1 MAEIDIQAKFDV
13 SDVKKGT
20 EEYIEN
26 INKVRQVTEFAAAN
40 IGASLKALEE
50 TTRRQM
56 EEMKNAITAFSSSI
70 GDQKNVI
77 KGLEAEIKNLQAA
90 LNGASAGEMQK
101 SIGSD
106 LNIARK
112 ALEEEKAALVS
123 LQNQQNASKNTLA
136 ELRQQ
141 YAQHT
146 AQIKE
151 ATASN
156 KLYASVLEVLPKPIQ
171 GAISATVNFTKAS
184 LALISTPLGAVLMA
198 LVAAYQ
204 AVSTWA
210 TYSKEGQDA
219 LAASSAFLSG
229 IMNSLRET
237 VLEAGEAIYMAFN
250 DPKQAVI
257 NLWESIKNNL
267 VKRIEGLGGV
277 FKAFGKIL
285 SSGFTSGYADLAD
298 AFIQVNTGVE
308 DFSQK
313 AKDYIAKTEEMAVKT
328 RKLQEEE
335 TKLNDAKRAASKKLV
350 EYDQKI
356 AEAKEKSTKQELSN
370 SERKKAT
377 EEAKQLI
384 QEKYDLE
391 KKLGD
396 EELRIQRARM
406 ELFKK
411 TNQDYDKEAALEVKL
426 LKLENDREN
435 QLRALGSTSGA
446 MSREIISAHEKIS
459 QELLSLQQQNQQAK
473 IDLMAE
479 GSAKELAQIQSDY
492 QKKLA
497 EIKKLADDWAAA
509 QGGTLTAQQTVE
521 ISTAY
526 TTAKQQ
532 KDEDTS
538 KVYQKQAE
546 ELNKLLSQYQDYDAK
561 RKEIEEKFASDMQA
575 LESQKTPANSAQIAA
590 AQKELK
596 YQREQA
602 LSEVANEFASRSEE
616 FELWMNQIASYSLS
630 RLYETLRAAQAELGK
645 LQVAGI
651 GGDQLAEAQAKVD
664 AIEKEISKKRKGGS
678 EAPGKRSVK
687 EWQDLSK
694 ALSGVSDQFQEI
706 GDNVGGTA
714 GEIIKSAGVFTSSIL
729 KMIDNITTLS
739 NTSISA
745 IQGAGSAAEVA
756 IKSVEAASVVLA
768 IISATMQIAMQIAN
782 LFKGDDETAKYEVL
796 KGQLEAINEIYGK
809 IVDKSKEKIV
819 FGGGFAAIEAA
830 EEANEALKKQTDNY
844 RRLAKEGGDLAP
856 GNSHSYV
863 HRANERLS
871 GDFDNISKAIGE
883 NISRVQDMYKL
894 TGDQLYIIQTKFP
907 EAWSKIPAEI
917 TEPLNKIIECNDESK
932 ELAFSLNEALTG
944 MTFDSFYDGFIN
956 SISDMDASF
965 EDMCDDFEGYLR
977 KSIIAGLVAS
987 KYKDRIKSLY
997 DDWANY
1003 ANNLK
1008 DLDDEKAAKAA
1019 AIAATNLQNGYKGIV
1034 ESMIRDR
1041 DNLANAFH
1049 WETGG
1054 EQAKSQSGAISETIT
1069 EQTAS
1074 ELTGLW
1080 RGSYDTLKGIYNVNT
1095 SFYENYKGTMSVCNG
1110 ILSQISNN
1118 TGRTAEN
1125 TTVLSGMN
1133 DTLNRMDGRLKTLET
1148 NSSKKYI

>member
-26 INKVRQVTEFAAAN
+26 INKVRQVTEFASAN
-40 IGASLKALEE
+40 IGASLKALKE

-90 LNGASAGEMQK
+90 LKGASAGEMQK

-377 EEAKQLI
+377 EEAKRLI

-509 QGGTLTAQQTVE
+509 QGGTLTPQQTVE
-521 ISTAY
+521 VSVAY
-526 TTAKQQ
+526 SNAKKTKEKGESNILKKQVEEEQRTMQEYIKEYGTYQEKRLIITRQYAEKIAEAQTPGEKLSLQKQQ
-532 KDEDTS
+532 EKELQDLDQSMLEQTDLWKRLFSDASDHTNKYISQIISDTEKLVKYIQGEKDIQLPDFITQEQIESLKKDPE
-538 KVYQKQAE
+538 KVKALLE
-546 ELNKLLSQYQDYDAK
+546 ELKKKQEVLNTRNPFKGMIDGFKDLANAGGDAEKQMAAINDIIGSMNGAASIIGSIGDALDSMGIKAGSVFNDVANVVSETASMAQAGASLGGPIGAAIGAGVGLATSLTKLFSAKHDAK
-561 RKEIEEKFASDMQA
+561 RDKKIEQIQKQVDGLDKEYAK
-575 LESQKTPANSAQIAA
+575 LQKTTTSSYSGKKAASIDTESENLKKQNELIQQQVEEERSKKKTDQGKINQWNEAIEANNVLIEKN
-590 AQKELK
+590 KELRIDAIMGADIQSAIEDFANAYLEAWEAGDK
-596 YQREQA
+596 AAGKSKDVAKKMIKGIITELLKSNLQTSVGKFREKLA
-602 LSEVANEFASRSEE
+602 EAMKDNYISGLE
-616 FELWMNQIASYSLS
+616 
-630 RLYETLRAAQAELGK
+630 QAELDR
-645 LQVAGI
+645 LQ
-651 GGDQLAEAQAKVD
+651 AEM
-664 AIEKEISKKRKGGS
+664 EKITDDTLTGTEKYF
-678 EAPGKRSVK
+678 
-687 EWQDLSK
+687 QD
-694 ALSGVSDQFQEI
+694 
-706 GDNVGGTA
+706 
-714 GEIIKSAGVFTSSIL
+714 
-729 KMIDNITTLS
+729 
-739 NTSISA
+739 
-745 IQGAGSAAEVA
+745 
-756 IKSVEAASVVLA
+756 
-768 IISATMQIAMQIAN
+768 
-782 LFKGDDETAKYEVL
+782 
-796 KGQLEAINEIYGK
+796 NEIK
-809 IVDKSKEKIV
+809 
-819 FGGGFAAIEAA
+819 
-830 EEANEALKKQTDNY
+830 T
-844 RRLAKEGGDLAP
+844 P
-856 GNSHSYV
+856 NSQ
-863 HRANERLS
+863 
-871 GDFDNISKAIGE
+871 I
-883 NISRVQDMYKL
+883 
-894 TGDQLYIIQTKFP
+894 
-907 EAWSKIPAEI
+907 
-917 TEPLNKIIECNDESK
+917 
-932 ELAFSLNEALTG
+932 
-944 MTFDSFYDGFIN
+944 
-956 SISDMDASF
+956 
-965 EDMCDDFEGYLR
+965 
-977 KSIIAGLVAS
+977 
-987 KYKDRIKSLY
+987 
-997 DDWANY
+997 
-1003 ANNLK
+1003 
-1008 DLDDEKAAKAA
+1008 
-1019 AIAATNLQNGYKGIV
+1019 
-1034 ESMIRDR
+1034 
-1041 DNLANAFH
+1041 
-1049 WETGG
+1049 
-1054 EQAKSQSGAISETIT
+1054 GAISEKIT

-1074 ELTGLW
+1074 EMTGIL
-1080 RGSYDTLKGIYNVNT
+1080 RGSYDTLKGIDQKILNLHESYQYAMAA
-1095 SFYENYKGTMSVCNG
+1095 SNG
-1110 ILSQISNN
+1110 ILTRIATN
-1118 TGRTAEN
+1118 TGTSATN
-1125 TTVLSGMN
+1125 TTEMLSEIKSLRVDVQSLK
-1133 DTLNRMDGRLKTLET
+1133 DTR
-1148 NSSKKYI
+1148 KYI

>member
-26 INKVRQVTEFAAAN
+26 INKLRTITEFASAN
-40 IGASLKALEE
+40 IGASLKALKE

-377 EEAKQLI
+377 EEAKRLI

-426 LKLENDREN
+426 LKLENEREN
-435 QLRALGSTSGA
+435 QMKALGSTSGA

-497 EIKKLADDWAAA
+497 EIKKLADDWTAA
-509 QGGTLTAQQTVE
+509 QGGTLTPQQTVE

-729 KMIDNITTLS
+729 TMIDNITTLS

-830 EEANEALKKQTDNY
+830 EEANEALKKQIDNY
-844 RRLAKEGGDLAP
+844 RRLAEAGGKA
-856 GNSHSYV
+856 GASAGSHSYAY
-863 HRANERLS
+863 RANERLS
-871 GDFDNISKAIGE
+871 GNFDDISEAIGE

-917 TEPLNKIIECNDESK
+917 TEPLNKIIECK
-932 ELAFSLNEALTG
+932 EETQELTDALNEAMTG
-944 MTFDSFYDGFIN
+944 VSYDSFYNSFIDEL
-956 SISDMDASF
+956 SDMSTSF
-965 EDMCDDFEGYLR
+965 EDMCDNFEDNLR
-977 KSIIAGLVAS
+977 KSILAGLVARE
-987 KYKDRIKSLY
+987 YKKRIEDLY
-997 DDWANY
+997 DSWSQY
-1003 ANNLK
+1003 AYSDSEITENEA
-1008 DLDDEKAAKAA
+1008 DELRKR
-1019 AIAATNLQNGYKGIV
+1019 QKGIIEDMMRER
-1034 ESMIRDR
+1034 ES
-1041 DNLANAFH
+1041 LASSFG
-1049 WETGG
+1049 WETGS